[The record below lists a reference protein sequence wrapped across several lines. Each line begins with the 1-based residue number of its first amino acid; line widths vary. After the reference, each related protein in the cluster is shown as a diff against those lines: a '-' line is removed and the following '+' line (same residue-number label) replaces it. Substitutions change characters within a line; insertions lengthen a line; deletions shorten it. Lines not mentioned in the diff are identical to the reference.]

1 MRIYSNAIHFF
12 RITQPRARLRRA
24 FEIWRSRR
32 ALAGVDRAMLSDLGI
47 CASAAAFE
55 ASRPFW
61 DVPRDD
67 R

>member
-1 MRIYSNAIHFF
+1 
-12 RITQPRARLRRA
+12 
-24 FEIWRSRR
+24 
-32 ALAGVDRAMLSDLGI
+32 VDRAMLSDLGI

>member
-1 MRIYSNAIHFF
+1 MRIYSNAIRFS
-12 RITQPRARLRRA
+12 RITQPLCWLRRA
-24 FEIWRSRR
+24 VRLARSRR
-32 ALAGVDRAMLSDLGI
+32 TLAGLDRAMLNDLGI

-61 DVPRDD
+61 DMSRDD